1 MYRVTWTESPVCLS
15 PLNKHN
21 FLSMCL
27 DPPNKLKNI
36 DLVLDM
42 ILHDKQI
49 TVEFADVQKTPYIS
63 NENAPDLNGILDG
76 FCG

>member
-1 MYRVTWTESPVCLS
+1 MYRVTWTESRVCSS

-49 TVEFADVQKTPYIS
+49 TVEFADLQKTPYK
-63 NENAPDLNGILDG
+63 
-76 FCG
+76 